1 MNDVQHAQLENA
13 AMTCKCQFSA
23 GALAELASVL
33 QYASCRIATRAKTCA
48 LEHARATL
56 FASHNCC

>member
-33 QYASCRIATRAKTCA
+33 QYASCRIATRRNAFCA
-48 LEHARATL
+48 LEHGIRFL
-56 FASHNCC
+56 SHNCC